1 MSNPDLR
8 ARVETLT
15 KVATMPRTV
24 TTVAAMI
31 DDGSASAFS
40 IAREVGKDQ
49 VLTLKL
55 LRLVNSGFCGFRSPV
70 TSISHAT
77 VLVGLDALR
86 MLMFGT
92 TLLTLDATER
102 MKGFW
107 QHSLGT
113 ARVAGI
119 LAERAC
125 LAKPEELAV
134 AGLLHDIGKVVITQ
148 VSPDAAV
155 AIDDCVEKTGG
166 LRIDAEREILGV
178 THPEVGG
185 WLAERWSL
193 PERLTYQDGA
203 LALENEEIDDAF
215 LAKGVR
221 LAVDG
226 LAPDEV
232 HGALMSEMRSL
243 KERHRQG
250 YRIFRF
256 MGSTAPAMGMIGTLI
271 GLVQMLQTMDD
282 PASIGP
288 SMAVAL
294 LTTLYGALFAFL
306 VFIPMADKL
315 ECRTKDEARNMSVV
329 IMGVDSLLKG
339 ENPRFMRDK
348 LDSFLEPKQ
357 RESKEEPE

>member
-1 MSNPDLR
+1 MDL
-8 ARVETLT
+8 ATIVGIVVGFGLVIGSILLGGSLGAFINVPGLVIVLGGTLAAT
-15 KVATMPRTV
+15 LISEKLSVFIGAAKV
-24 TTVAAMI
+24 
-31 DDGSASAFS
+31 GLKAFFS
-40 IAREVGKDQ
+40 KP
-49 VLTLKL
+49 VLVDKTIT
-55 LRLVNSGFCGFRSPV
+55 RLV
-70 TSISHAT
+70 
-77 VLVGLDALR
+77 
-86 MLMFGT
+86 
-92 TLLTLDATER
+92 
-102 MKGFW
+102 
-107 QHSLGT
+107 
-113 ARVAGI
+113 
-119 LAERAC
+119 
-125 LAKPEELAV
+125 ELAT
-134 AGLLHDIGKVVITQ
+134 LMRK
-148 VSPDAAV
+148 
-155 AIDDCVEKTGG
+155 
-166 LRIDAEREILGV
+166 
-178 THPEVGG
+178 
-185 WLAERWSL
+185 
-193 PERLTYQDGA
+193 DGA

-250 YRIFRF
+250 HRIFRF
-256 MGSTAPAMGMIGTLI
+256 MGSTAPAIGMIGTLI

>member
-193 PERLTYQDGA
+193 PERLTYPVVFHNNFDPDQRFADRTAVVHVADIVCRARGFGFPGDWRVPA
-203 LALENEEIDDAF
+203 IDRRAWD
-215 LAKGVR
+215 L
-221 LAVDG
+221 LG
-226 LAPDEV
+226 L
-232 HGALMSEMRSL
+232 S
-243 KERHRQG
+243 
-250 YRIFRF
+250 
-256 MGSTAPAMGMIGTLI
+256 
-271 GLVQMLQTMDD
+271 
-282 PASIGP
+282 
-288 SMAVAL
+288 
-294 LTTLYGALFAFL
+294 
-306 VFIPMADKL
+306 
-315 ECRTKDEARNMSVV
+315 
-329 IMGVDSLLKG
+329 
-339 ENPRFMRDK
+339 MRDVGATFIQ
-348 LDSFLEPKQ
+348 LDALDVSGAMA
-357 RESKEEPE
+357 